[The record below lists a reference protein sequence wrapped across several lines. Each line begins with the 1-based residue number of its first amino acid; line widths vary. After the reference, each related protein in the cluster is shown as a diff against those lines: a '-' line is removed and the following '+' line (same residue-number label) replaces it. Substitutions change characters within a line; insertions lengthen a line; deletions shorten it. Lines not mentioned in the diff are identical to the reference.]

1 MRKHLFLYMLII
13 VLAGCKKYEE
23 APLVESPAYIRVFND
38 LATTVDVLHN
48 GQSAPFFT
56 FVMDPHM
63 DKDGLVDTGAVV
75 GDYLGTRQ
83 LFSLSYPI
91 NEANSSIGQG
101 TGTFLYPIN
110 YEYPGNAHVLTAPA
124 INGFDLSAWAQVP
137 SGKHRVMFIN
147 RPQSNVPFKN
157 LSAIIRKNILLDTI
171 VNFDKGEVYT
181 LEVVSRDL
189 DRGIFGLYMRRE
201 AFIHQSFEENKIY
214 TGFVNL
220 SGVTPVT
227 LKYKFFDGFSDRV
240 GLYYTY
246 NIYDDINSAPA
257 TGGGTFYHP
266 LPGYNKTYYTTLNT
280 RMDTVVPYLPLPL
293 LPVNYFFRQ
302 DSLRTYAD
310 SRDVAY
316 LYGTNYGSLPFV
328 RFDMIDPDNVGPAL
342 SLTCAFDPIQYNT
355 WDVNASNIKSL
366 APNLNLII
374 ASGNKYKIYSTLNIM
389 EMVYDRV
396 YVMQIQRGFNE
407 MP

>member
-1 MRKHLFLYMLII
+1 MLII

-23 APLVESPAYIRVFND
+23 APLVENPAYIRVFNN
-38 LATTVDVLHN
+38 LTTNVDVLHN

-147 RPQSNVPFKN
+147 RPQNNVPFKN
-157 LSAIIRKNILLDTI
+157 LSANNRKNVLLDTI

-181 LEVVSRDL
+181 LEVVSHDL

-214 TGFVNL
+214 AGFVNL

-227 LKYKFFDGFSDRV
+227 LKYKFFNGFADRV
-240 GLYYTY
+240 GIYYTY
-246 NIYDDINSAPA
+246 NIYDDINSSPE
-257 TGGGTFYHP
+257 TGGNSYYHP
-266 LPGYNKTYYTTLNT
+266 LPGYNKTYYTTLKT
-280 RMDTVVPYLPLPL
+280 KMDTVVPYLQLPL
-293 LPVNYFFRQ
+293 LPVSYFFRQ
-302 DSLRTYAD
+302 DSLRTYAN
-310 SRDVAY
+310 SRDVA
-316 LYGTNYGSLPFV
+316 LLNGSKYGSLPYV
-328 RFDMIDPDNVGPAL
+328 RFDMTDADNIAKSL

-355 WDVNASNIKSL
+355 WDVNSSGIMAL
-366 APNLNLII
+366 APNLNMII
-374 ASGNKYKIYSTLNIM
+374 ASGNKYKIYSTLNIL
-389 EMVYDRV
+389 ELVYDRV

>member
-1 MRKHLFLYMLII
+1 MLII

-23 APLVESPAYIRVFND
+23 APLIDNPAYLRVFND
-38 LATTVDVLHN
+38 LSTSVDVLHN
-48 GQSAPFFT
+48 GQSAPFLT
-56 FVMDPHM
+56 FIMDPQM
-63 DKDGLVDTGAVV
+63 DKDGVVNTGAIV

-91 NEANSSIGQG
+91 NEANSSIGTGQG
-101 TGTFLYPIN
+101 NFLYPIN

-147 RPQSNVPFKN
+147 RPQSNVPFKD
-157 LSAIIRKNILLDTI
+157 LSALIRSNVLLDTV

-189 DRGIFGLYMRRE
+189 DRGVFGLYMRRE

-214 TGFVNL
+214 AGFVNL

-227 LKYKFFDGFSDRV
+227 LKYKFFDGFSDKV
-240 GLYYTY
+240 GIYYTY
-246 NIYDDINSAPA
+246 NIYDDINSSPQGNA
-257 TGGGTFYHP
+257 YYNP
-266 LPGYNKTYYTTLNT
+266 LPGYNKTYYTTLKT
-280 RMDTVVPYLPLPL
+280 KMDTVVPYLQLPL
-293 LPVNYFFRQ
+293 LPVDYFFRQ

-310 SRDVAY
+310 SRDVA
-316 LYGTNYGSLPFV
+316 LLNGSKYGSLPHV
-328 RFDMIDPDNVGPAL
+328 RFDMVDADNVGPSL
-342 SLTCAFDPIQYNT
+342 SLTCAFDPVAYNT
-355 WDVNASNIKSL
+355 WDVNNSSIKML

-374 ASGNKYKIYSTLNIM
+374 ATGNKYKIYGTLNIM
-389 EMVYDRV
+389 ELVYDRV